1 MKKLLTLF
9 ALLFTLTGCK
19 TLTELPEP
27 STTDGL
33 TVAERKL
40 DKITAQRLSRISAS
54 VGIASKVAKSNPST
68 PANEFLVNEL
78 ELSKI
83 LTGEP
88 NEEDE
93 IYANFRSDLIATG
106 DMEKLYKK
114 ERASA
119 KEMVASLKEADA
131 SYEFEKAKKQ
141 AEYNAKLIERTQELE
156 HEKNLRKIEAQEARK
171 DKFMYL
177 GGLILLIGVFML
189 YRMKFTEGL
198 LLISSGFLISSVG
211 FIWDSP
217 YFSYFLGLIFL
228 VAIAKIVWFVFIRKP
243 LTVNG
248 DNK

>member
-1 MKKLLTLF
+1 MLLV
-9 ALLFTLTGCK
+9 LFTLTGCK

-54 VGIASKVAKSNPST
+54 VGVASKVAKSNPAS
-68 PANEFLVNEL
+68 PANDFIISEL
-78 ELSKI
+78 ELSRI

-93 IYANFRSDLIATG
+93 IYSNYRSDLIGTG
-106 DMEKLYKK
+106 ETKELYKN

-119 KEMVASLKEADA
+119 REMVASLKEADA

-156 HEKNLRKIEAQEARK
+156 HEKNLRKMEAQEARK

-177 GGLILLIGVFML
+177 GGAILLLGVFML

-198 LLISSGFLISSVG
+198 LLVSSGFLISSIG

-217 YFSYFLGLIFL
+217 YFSYFLGLMFA